1 MGRKRSTGNK
11 PYKIRQHK
19 DRPIDVEFDIMPGKR
34 ISTGYYTIPQAIDFA
49 ENYLKTESFTILNPK
64 EPTLHQFSKN
74 FFMRRDKDSIWET
87 DRLFGRYYDESRY
100 QHCQAYLDNY
110 ILPKFGNYLV
120 TAITA
125 SMIERWL
132 PYIQSVQKKTLL
144 SNDCRNKI
152 LNVFRIVMDRVKK
165 ENWRDD
171 NPAADVV
178 QLKRSGKERE
188 ALSPQ
193 ALMLLFPPD
202 SEQRIKIWESLM
214 WATYFS
220 IMYDTGFRPGELA
233 ALRVCDIWQTKKGLA
248 VSTNR
253 SVNRLQRKIINK
265 VKTTGH
271 GYSER
276 VGLLYDDTATL
287 LIQYIDKEKLTETD
301 MLFRAPKRKDGLI
314 MPETSNKHFKT
325 VLMKHGLYHEGI
337 VQYCLRHNYTTDR
350 RGDMPDELLAI
361 SMGHTHLRDDYDH
374 QKAQDLIRRLD
385 VARDGFF
392 EFRKRQ
398 DKMPEIIRITDILD
412 KKKS

>member
-1 MGRKRSTGNK
+1 
-11 PYKIRQHK
+11 
-19 DRPIDVEFDIMPGKR
+19 
-34 ISTGYYTIPQAIDFA
+34 
-49 ENYLKTESFTILNPK
+49 
-64 EPTLHQFSKN
+64 
-74 FFMRRDKDSIWET
+74 
-87 DRLFGRYYDESRY
+87 
-100 QHCQAYLDNY
+100 
-110 ILPKFGNYLV
+110 
-120 TAITA
+120 
-125 SMIERWL
+125 
-132 PYIQSVQKKTLL
+132 
-144 SNDCRNKI
+144 
-152 LNVFRIVMDRVKK
+152 
-165 ENWRDD
+165 
-171 NPAADVV
+171 
-178 QLKRSGKERE
+178 
-188 ALSPQ
+188 
-193 ALMLLFPPD
+193 
-202 SEQRIKIWESLM
+202 M

-253 SVNRLQRKIINK
+253 SVNRLQRKVINK

-385 VARDGFF
+385 VAVTASLSSEKDRMQSLTLYRFL
-392 EFRKRQ
+392 R
-398 DKMPEIIRITDILD
+398 
-412 KKKS
+412 

>member
-34 ISTGYYTIPQAIDFA
+34 ISTGCYTIPQAIDFA
-49 ENYLKTESFTILNPK
+49 ENYLKTESFSILNPK
-64 EPTLHQFSKN
+64 EPTLYQFSKN

-87 DRLFGRYYDESRY
+87 DRLFGRNYDESRY

-202 SEQRIKIWESLM
+202 PEQRIKIWESLM

-253 SVNRLQRKIINK
+253 SVNRLQRKVINK

-287 LIQYIDKEKLTETD
+287 LIQYINKEKLTETD

-398 DKMPEIIRITDILD
+398 DAEPDIIPISQIINGG
-412 KKKS
+412 KN